1 MKKRIQGLVLV
12 LAILVTVLSGIN
24 SVYASSKSDMDKRIQ
39 KAESE
44 LSTLKKKLS
53 EAKAKEKKEGAG
65 TEGILYGSVI
75 SNNPLIVSC
84 SQLFGGTTYYWIEDA
99 KHLDILL
106 GMVNGVVKPTG
117 EYRNYNGYTCAV
129 AKSVKITNNSEKY
142 QKKVDEKKKD
152 LDFLKA
158 ARKNYVCL
166 KNVTIEAGKS
176 KSVYNGW
183 KYVDK
188 YNYRATWTSSN
199 KKVATVDSKGK
210 VTAKKAG
217 KTTISAKCDESG
229 IVKKC
234 VVTVTK
240 PVVKID
246 ALYAEHG
253 SFVLDYDKWKGK
265 VFKIPLQ
272 IEPKKANEKYKVT
285 IKKDKNISQN
295 EKESSYKM
303 LAFNIDRVGMAEVQ
317 IKTSS
322 GDVDLINIVVYNG
335 NDPDSLQSRLLG
347 GYTSIPDKNGYSY
360 DVFNDFN
367 EENEFTYMLSLGRN
381 GIGCIIYNNDGN
393 PVKVSDDTISMV
405 MRGEYVDYYFDTMTD
420 SSDLDPKDKKEDI
433 LPLSIKLYLTKT
445 SDGIKIKIVDENDET
460 IIYEE
465 IELQEME
472 PPIWKHC

>member
-1 MKKRIQGLVLV
+1 MKKRIHGLVLV
-12 LAILVTVLSGIN
+12 LAILVTVIFGVN
-24 SVYASSKSDMDKRIQ
+24 SVYASTKSDIDKKIQ
-39 KAESE
+39 KTESE
-44 LSTLKKKLS
+44 ISTLKKKLS
-53 EAKAKEKKEGAG
+53 EAKAKEKKESAG

-75 SNNPLIVSC
+75 SYNPLIVSS

-117 EYRNYNGYTCAV
+117 EYRNYNGYTCVV
-129 AKSVKITNNSEKY
+129 AKSVKLTYNSEKY
-142 QKKVDEKKKD
+142 EKQIEEKKSD
-152 LDFLKA
+152 LGFLKA

-166 KNVTIEAGKS
+166 KNVSIEAGKS
-176 KSVYNGW
+176 KSVNNGW

-199 KKVATVDSKGK
+199 KSVATVDRNGK

-217 KTTISAKCDESG
+217 KTTISAKCNESG

-240 PVVKID
+240 PVVRVD
-246 ALYAEHG
+246 SLYAEQNW
-253 SFVLDYDKWKGK
+253 FVLDYEKWKGK

-285 IKKDKNISQN
+285 IKNDKNISQN
-295 EKESSYKM
+295 KKESSYKM
-303 LAFNIDRVGMAEVQ
+303 LAFNIDKVGIAEVQ
-317 IKTSS
+317 IATSS
-322 GDVDLINIVVYNG
+322 GYIYTIKIVVYDG
-335 NDPDSLQSRLLG
+335 NDPESLQSRLLG
-347 GYTSIPDKNGYSY
+347 VYISNPDVNGYSY
-360 DVFNDFN
+360 YISNDL
-367 EENEFTYMLSLGRN
+367 EENEFTYMFSLCRDN
-381 GIGCIIYNNDGN
+381 MDYIIYSNDER

-405 MRGEYVDYYFDTMTD
+405 MRGVYFDALMD
-420 SSDLDPKDKKEDI
+420 GSDLDQKEKEEDK

-445 SDGIKIKIVDENDET
+445 SDGIKIKIVDENDEA

-465 IELQEME
+465 TELQEME